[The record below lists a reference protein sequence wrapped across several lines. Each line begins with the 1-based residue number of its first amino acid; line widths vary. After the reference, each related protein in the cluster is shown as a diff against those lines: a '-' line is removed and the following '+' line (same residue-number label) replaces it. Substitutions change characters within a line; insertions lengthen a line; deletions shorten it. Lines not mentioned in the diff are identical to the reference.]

1 MLNFIVSFDL
11 DPFFSYLS
19 VDGLDL
25 SHFLHE
31 EMSFGDREK
40 FFVDILIIAETVHG
54 FNFIKVINF
63 IQSNRL
69 MKIINFSIAIQY
81 IQYFS

>member
-1 MLNFIVSFDL
+1 MKDLLFERFKAIIFCQNEMLNFIVSFDL

-25 SHFLHE
+25 GHFLHE
-31 EMSFGDREK
+31 EMSFRDREE
-40 FFVDILIIAETVHG
+40 FFVDILIIAEAVHG

-63 IQSNRL
+63 I
-69 MKIINFSIAIQY
+69 
-81 IQYFS
+81 